1 MENNIEEQRYWN
13 SESVWADGGNEWNH
27 ELGMDYM
34 WENNI
39 GPMISPYAKG
49 KVLEIA
55 CGYGRIT
62 AEVIERCP
70 DVETIYVSDL
80 NETCISKCVER
91 FGSKVAGYFV
101 NDGKSLSSIPSEYVD
116 FVLSYDA
123 FVHMHMN
130 VVISYLNEIERILK
144 PGGYCS
150 LHISRLDEG
159 HELSFANPGGR
170 AKLDHAVFQS
180 SVENLNMSVVDK
192 RIIRANHYSDVD
204 DFFVVLQKS
213 NVQNRNIFEI

>member
-27 ELGMDYM
+27 ELGMEYM

-70 DVETIYVSDL
+70 EVEMLYVSDL

-91 FGSKVAGYFV
+91 FGNKVAGYFV
-101 NDGKSLSSIPSEYVD
+101 NDGKSLSSIPSEYLD

-144 PGGYCS
+144 PGGHCS
-150 LHISRLDEG
+150 LHVSNLADGED
-159 HELSFANPGGR
+159 LSFENLGGR
-170 AKLDHAVFQS
+170 AKLDLDFFQS
-180 SVENLNMSVVDK
+180 TLDRLNMLVIEK
-192 RIIRANHYSDVD
+192 RVIRANHYSDVD
-204 DFFVVLQKS
+204 DLFITIKKS
-213 NVQNRNIFEI
+213 AIIDDI

>member
-13 SESVWADGGNEWNH
+13 SESVWSDYGNEWNH

-55 CGYGRIT
+55 CGFGRIT

-70 DVETIYVSDL
+70 DVEMLYVSDL

-91 FGSKVAGYFV
+91 FGNKVAGFYV
-101 NDGKSLSSIPSEYVD
+101 NDGKSLSAIPSNYMD
-116 FVLSYDA
+116 FILSYDS

-130 VVISYLNEIERILK
+130 VVISYINEIERILK

-150 LHISRLDEG
+150 LHVSSLAGGED
-159 HELSFANPGGR
+159 LSFENFGGR
-170 AKLDHAVFQS
+170 ANFDQHVFAS
-180 SVENLNMSVVDK
+180 TLEKLNMS
-192 RIIRANHYSDVD
+192 IIEKKLIVANHFSEAE
-204 DFFVVLQKS
+204 DFFITIKKIPKQEH
-213 NVQNRNIFEI
+213 F